1 MDRRRKRVGLNA
13 TQAQSASSRDEQVLP
28 QEAAQAPAGRARNKS
43 RCWRCCAGPRA
54 RRWPRSWMPPDGS
67 RTRSAAS
74 SPRWSARSWVSTW
87 CPRSP
92 QASGCTG
99 SVLGLSASGPEAM
112 KAQLVLPPL
121 RDGAADRQVMDL
133 PIAAEIARVR
143 LLSLGD
149 LRTAW
154 RKMFSR
160 SPPAALTRDL
170 LARMIAWRMQEKAFG
185 GHDPE
190 SLKLLARLARGE
202 RAGEPRRNLK
212 SGTVL
217 VREYRGERH
226 SVTVVAAG
234 FVWREETYASLS
246 TIARA
251 ITGTAW
257 NGPRF
262 FGLRAAPDPT
272 GSQPSTAA
280 QARLASKARHESQAA
295 AGEAQP

>member
-1 MDRRRKRVGLNA
+1 
-13 TQAQSASSRDEQVLP
+13 
-28 QEAAQAPAGRARNKS
+28 
-43 RCWRCCAGPRA
+43 
-54 RRWPRSWMPPDGS
+54 
-67 RTRSAAS
+67 
-74 SPRWSARSWVSTW
+74 
-87 CPRSP
+87 
-92 QASGCTG
+92 
-99 SVLGLSASGPEAM
+99 M
-112 KAQLVLPPL
+112 KAQLVLPPWQ
-121 RDGAADRQVMDL
+121 DGAGDRQAVDL
-133 PIAAEIARVR
+133 PIAAEIERVR
-143 LLSLGD
+143 SLPLAE

-170 LARMIAWRMQEKAFG
+170 LVRMMAWRMQEKAFG

-202 RAGEPRRNLK
+202 RAGEPRRSLK

-226 SVTVVAAG
+226 SVTVVAGG

-272 GSQPSTAA
+272 GSPPSTAA

>member
-1 MDRRRKRVGLNA
+1 MK
-13 TQAQSASSRDEQVLP
+13 AQSIR
-28 QEAAQAPAGRARNKS
+28 
-43 RCWRCCAGPRA
+43 
-54 RRWPRSWMPPDGS
+54 PPDG
-67 RTRSAAS
+67 
-74 SPRWSARSWVSTW
+74 
-87 CPRSP
+87 
-92 QASGCTG
+92 
-99 SVLGLSASGPEAM
+99 M
-112 KAQLVLPPL
+112 AQRHAV
-121 RDGAADRQVMDL
+121 DL

-143 LLSLGD
+143 LLPLAE

-185 GHDPE
+185 GHDPQ

-202 RAGEPRRNLK
+202 RAGEPRRSLN
-212 SGTVL
+212 SGAVL

-226 SVTVVAAG
+226 SVTVVADG

-262 FGLRAAPDPT
+262 FGLRAAPDP
-272 GSQPSTAA
+272 
-280 QARLASKARHESQAA
+280 
-295 AGEAQP
+295 

>member
-1 MDRRRKRVGLNA
+1 
-13 TQAQSASSRDEQVLP
+13 
-28 QEAAQAPAGRARNKS
+28 
-43 RCWRCCAGPRA
+43 
-54 RRWPRSWMPPDGS
+54 
-67 RTRSAAS
+67 
-74 SPRWSARSWVSTW
+74 
-87 CPRSP
+87 
-92 QASGCTG
+92 
-99 SVLGLSASGPEAM
+99 M
-112 KAQLVLPPL
+112 KAQLVRPPWQ
-121 RDGAADRQVMDL
+121 DGAAQRQAVDL
-133 PIAAEIARVR
+133 PIAAEIERVR
-143 LLSLGD
+143 LLSLAE

-170 LARMIAWRMQEKAFG
+170 LARMIACRMQEKAFG
-185 GHDPE
+185 GHDPQ

-202 RAGEPRRNLK
+202 RAGEPRRSLK

-226 SVTVVAAG
+226 TVTVAAVG

-262 FGLRAAPDPT
+262 FGLRPAPDPT
-272 GSQPSTAA
+272 GSQPPTAA
-280 QARLASKARHESQAA
+280 QAGPWRPRSCRASARQ
-295 AGEAQP
+295 

>member
-1 MDRRRKRVGLNA
+1 
-13 TQAQSASSRDEQVLP
+13 
-28 QEAAQAPAGRARNKS
+28 
-43 RCWRCCAGPRA
+43 
-54 RRWPRSWMPPDGS
+54 MPPDGS
-67 RTRSAAS
+67 RTRCGAS

-99 SVLGLSASGPEAM
+99 SVLGLSASGPEVM
-112 KAQLVLPPL
+112 KAQSFRPPL
-121 RDGAADRQVMDL
+121 RDGAGDRQAVDL
-133 PIAAEIARVR
+133 PIAAEIERVR
-143 LLSLGD
+143 SLPLAD

-202 RAGEPRRNLK
+202 RAGEPRRSLK

-217 VREYRGERH
+217 VRDYRGERH
-226 SVTVVAAG
+226 SVTVVAGG

-272 GSQPSTAA
+272 GSQP
-280 QARLASKARHESQAA
+280 ASKARHESQAA
-295 AGEAQP
+295 HREAQP

>member
-1 MDRRRKRVGLNA
+1 
-13 TQAQSASSRDEQVLP
+13 
-28 QEAAQAPAGRARNKS
+28 
-43 RCWRCCAGPRA
+43 
-54 RRWPRSWMPPDGS
+54 
-67 RTRSAAS
+67 
-74 SPRWSARSWVSTW
+74 
-87 CPRSP
+87 
-92 QASGCTG
+92 
-99 SVLGLSASGPEAM
+99 M
-112 KAQLVLPPL
+112 KAQSFRPPL
-121 RDGAADRQVMDL
+121 RDGAADRQAVDL
-133 PIAAEIARVR
+133 PIAAEIERVR
-143 LLSLGD
+143 SLP
-149 LRTAW
+149 LAEVRIAW

-170 LARMIAWRMQEKAFG
+170 LARMITWRMQEKAFG

-190 SLKLLARLARGE
+190 TLKLLARLARGE

-226 SVTVVAAG
+226 TVTVVAGG

-262 FGLRAAPDPT
+262 FGLRATPDPT

-280 QARLASKARHESQAA
+280 QAGTGSKARHESKAA
-295 AGEAQP
+295 DREAPP

>member
-1 MDRRRKRVGLNA
+1 ME
-13 TQAQSASSRDEQVLP
+13 AQSFR
-28 QEAAQAPAGRARNKS
+28 
-43 RCWRCCAGPRA
+43 
-54 RRWPRSWMPPDGS
+54 PP
-67 RTRSAAS
+67 
-74 SPRWSARSWVSTW
+74 W
-87 CPRSP
+87 
-92 QASGCTG
+92 Q
-99 SVLGLSASGPEAM
+99 
-112 KAQLVLPPL
+112 
-121 RDGAADRQVMDL
+121 DGAADRQAVDL
-133 PIAAEIARVR
+133 PTAAEIERVR
-143 LLSLGD
+143 LLSLAE

-170 LARMIAWRMQEKAFG
+170 LARMIAWRMQEKVFG
-185 GHDPE
+185 GHDSE

-202 RAGEPRRNLK
+202 RTAEPRRSLK

-226 SVTVVAAG
+226 SVTVAADG

-262 FGLRAAPDPT
+262 FGLRAAPDPI
-272 GSQPSTAA
+272 GSQPTTAA
-280 QARLASKARHESQAA
+280 QARLATKARHESQAA
-295 AGEAQP
+295 AREAQP